1 MKPWIPEKKK
11 KKEIEILLESKKK
24 RTNKFFLPLY
34 S

>member
-1 MKPWIPEKKK
+1 MKPWIPEKK

-24 RTNKFFLPLY
+24 RTNKSFLPLY